1 MRRHGW
7 AAIPA
12 WLGHVRGCSCL
23 LVCDP
28 GPLLTAGAWAVVSHS
43 AGAALL
49 SGQTQGTWQSVCL
62 SIYPSG
68 HATWRGGGTEVLPCW
83 LLLQGGLWYLSSSQ
97 RAVLGPGSRKQHS
110 PAGVQAAGD
119 GSGACQQ
126 DDRFQ
131 GLLRGIPFPRHWWFF
146 FPSEALLRC
155 WIAARNSS
163 GRVSAVHDIIPVHT
177 VGFRELSW

>member
-23 LVCDP
+23 LVRDP

-68 HATWRGGGTEVLPCW
+68 HATWRGDGTEVLPSW

-97 RAVLGPGSRKQHS
+97 SLVLGAENSTPRQVCSGIRGMS
-110 PAGVQAAGD
+110 AG
-119 GSGACQQ
+119 QQ
-126 DDRFQ
+126 RFQ

>member
-12 WLGHVRGCSCL
+12 WLGHVKGCSCL
-23 LVCDP
+23 SVRDP

-49 SGQTQGTWQSVCL
+49 SGQGTWQSVCL

-83 LLLQGGLWYLSSSQ
+83 LLLQGGSGICHCPRELCL
-97 RAVLGPGSRKQHS
+97 VLGAESSTPRQVCRQQAMDQGHVSRTTE
-110 PAGVQAAGD
+110 V
-119 GSGACQQ
+119 SGLA
-126 DDRFQ
+126 
-131 GLLRGIPFPRHWWFF
+131 LWHPFPK
-146 FPSEALLRC
+146 ALVVLLSVC
-155 WIAARNSS
+155 
-163 GRVSAVHDIIPVHT
+163 GSASVLDC
-177 VGFRELSW
+177 SKK

>member
-12 WLGHVRGCSCL
+12 WLGRVKGCSCL
-23 LVCDP
+23 SVRDP

-49 SGQTQGTWQSVCL
+49 SGQGTWQSVCL

-83 LLLQGGLWYLSSSQ
+83 LLLQGGLWHLSLSQ

-110 PAGVQAAGD
+110 PACVQAAGD

-126 DDRFQ
+126 DDRGFRACSVASLSQ
-131 GLLRGIPFPRHWWFF
+131 GTRGSSFRLWLCFGAGLQQ
-146 FPSEALLRC
+146 E
-155 WIAARNSS
+155 IAA
-163 GRVSAVHDIIPVHT
+163 AVFQRCMT
-177 VGFRELSW
+177 

>member
-68 HATWRGGGTEVLPCW
+68 HATWRGVAQRCCPAGCCCRGGSGICHRPRELC
-83 LLLQGGLWYLSSSQ
+83 L
-97 RAVLGPGSRKQHS
+97 VLGAESSTPRQVCRQQAMDQGHVSRTTGFRACSVASLSQGTGGSSFHLRLCFG
-110 PAGVQAAGD
+110 AGL
-119 GSGACQQ
+119 QQ
-126 DDRFQ
+126 
-131 GLLRGIPFPRHWWFF
+131 
-146 FPSEALLRC
+146 E
-155 WIAARNSS
+155 IAA
-163 GRVSAVHDIIPVHT
+163 AVFQRCMT
-177 VGFRELSW
+177 

>member
-12 WLGHVRGCSCL
+12 WLGHVRGCSYL
-23 LVCDP
+23 SVHDP

-68 HATWRGGGTEVLPCW
+68 HATWRGVAQRCCPPGCCCRGGSGICHRPRELC
-83 LLLQGGLWYLSSSQ
+83 L
-97 RAVLGPGSRKQHS
+97 VLG
-110 PAGVQAAGD
+110 AGVQAAGD

>member
-68 HATWRGGGTEVLPCW
+68 HATWRGVA
-83 LLLQGGLWYLSSSQ
+83 Q
-97 RAVLGPGSRKQHS
+97 RCC
-110 PAGVQAAGD
+110 PAGCCCRGGSGICHHPRAWSWEQKTALPGRCAQ

-126 DDRFQ
+126 DSRGFRACSVASLSQ
-131 GLLRGIPFPRHWWFF
+131 GTGGSSFHLRLCFGAGLQQ
-146 FPSEALLRC
+146 E
-155 WIAARNSS
+155 IAA
-163 GRVSAVHDIIPVHT
+163 AVFQRCMT
-177 VGFRELSW
+177 